1 MITDPNDYFIRGCGR
16 CKRFDTPDCST
27 RAWAAG
33 LAHLR
38 RICTEA
44 GLSETAKWGHPCY
57 MHAGRNI
64 AILGA
69 FRDSFR
75 LTFMNGS
82 LLTDSHGILEKRG
95 EQSRVA
101 DQVSFTDPEQVLR
114 LEQVLRAY
122 LDEAKGHAEAGRRPE
137 KAKAELV
144 WPSELVDA
152 LDDDPELAQA
162 FQALTPGRQRSY
174 VLHLEAAKKSETRT
188 ARIIKA
194 RDRIL
199 AGKGATER

>member
-27 RAWAAG
+27 WAWAEG

-75 LTFMNGS
+75 LTFMTGA
-82 LLTDSHGILEKRG
+82 LLTDAHGILEKRG
-95 EQSRVA
+95 DQSRVA

-122 LDEAKGHAEAGRRPE
+122 LDEAKGHA
-137 KAKAELV
+137 
-144 WPSELVDA
+144 
-152 LDDDPELAQA
+152 
-162 FQALTPGRQRSY
+162 
-174 VLHLEAAKKSETRT
+174 
-188 ARIIKA
+188 
-194 RDRIL
+194 
-199 AGKGATER
+199 